1 MNVLK
6 KKPREEDMYSFAKKI
21 FPYNRSLTGEGV
33 RKTLRDIKKILP
45 KLKIKSAISGLRV
58 FDWTIPPEWKINEAY
73 IIKPDGKKICDY
85 SENNLHIMSYST
97 NVNKK
102 ITLKELNKHL
112 HSLPKKPTAIPYV
125 SSYYEKAWGFA
136 ISHNERKNLKKGI
149 YKVVI
154 KSSFFKG
161 KMNYGELFL
170 KGKTKDEIFLSTYIC
185 HPSMANNEISGI
197 TVLTFLANWI
207 QKKVNTRYSYR
218 IIFVP
223 ETIGSIFYIN
233 KNLKKLKKNV
243 KAGFV
248 LTCVGDNRAFS
259 YLPSRKGDSLSD
271 DVVKHVLKWKVK
283 KFKSYSWLDRGS
295 DERQFCSPG
304 VDLPICLLMRTKF
317 AAYPEYHTSLDKLGT
332 VVTSKGLNK
341 SLELYKY
348 CLEILENNFKPKTN
362 ILCEPFLSKR
372 NLYPTLHTKR
382 LSNYYQIILNLFSL
396 SDGKTSLLKIAD
408 ICNVPIWELFNISK
422 ILKKNKI
429 II

>member
-1 MNVLK
+1 MDINSRIDRAFQDL
-6 KKPREEDMYSFAKKI
+6 
-21 FPYNRSLTGEGV
+21 FPLNRSLTGEGV

-45 KLKIKSAISGLRV
+45 KLKIKSAVSGSRV
-58 FDWTIPPEWKINEAY
+58 FDWTVPSEWKINEAY
-73 IIKPDGKKICDY
+73 IIRPDGKKICDY
-85 SENNLHIMSYST
+85 SKNNLHIMSYST

-112 HSLPKKPTAIPYV
+112 YSLPKKPTAIPYV
-125 SSYYEKAWGFA
+125 TSYYEREWGFA

-154 KSSFFKG
+154 KSDLFKG
-161 KMNYGELFL
+161 EMNYGELFL
-170 KGKTKDEIFLSTYIC
+170 KGKTKDEILLSTYIC

-197 TVLTFLANWI
+197 TVLTFLADWI
-207 QKKVNTRYSYR
+207 QKQINTKYSYR

-233 KNLKKLKKNV
+233 KNLEKLKRNV

-248 LTCVGDNRAFS
+248 LTCVGDNRTFS
-259 YLPSRKGDSLSD
+259 YLPSRKGDTLSD

-304 VDLPICLLMRTKF
+304 VDLPICLLMRSKF
-317 AAYPEYHTSLDKLGT
+317 GTYPEYHTSLDKLGT

-341 SLELYKY
+341 SLELYKF
-348 CLEILENNFKPKTN
+348 CLEVLENNFKPKTK

-372 NLYPTLHTKR
+372 NLYPTLYTKK
-382 LSNYYQIILNLFSL
+382 LSNYYQIILNLISL
-396 SDGKTSLLKIAD
+396 SDGKTSLLKIAEM
-408 ICNVPIWELFNISK
+408 CNIPIWELFNITK
-422 ILKKNKI
+422 ILKKKKI

>member
-6 KKPREEDMYSFAKKI
+6 KEPREVDMYSFAKKI
-21 FPYNRSLTGEGV
+21 IPYNRSLTGEGV

-58 FDWTIPPEWKINEAY
+58 FDWTVPPEWKINEAY

-85 SENNLHIMSYST
+85 SKNNLHIMSYST
-97 NVNKK
+97 NVNKE

-112 HSLPKKPTAIPYV
+112 HSLPEKPTAIPYV
-125 SSYYEKAWGFA
+125 TSYYEKEWGFA

-170 KGKTKDEIFLSTYIC
+170 KGKTKDEILLSTYIC
-185 HPSMANNEISGI
+185 HPSMANNEISGL
-197 TVLTFLANWI
+197 TVLTFLADWI

-317 AAYPEYHTSLDKLGT
+317 GAYPEYHTSLDKLGT

-348 CLEILENNFKPKTN
+348 CLEILENNFKPKTK

-372 NLYPTLHTKR
+372 NLYPTLHTKK
-382 LSNYYQIILNLFSL
+382 LSNYYQIILNLISL